1 MNYSGKINLLK
12 FKNACFISV
21 AGKSAVKKGVFI
33 PLEDNNIFV
42 SADEE
47 LKAKGAYFDFTAW
60 ENQMPSKYGDSH
72 SIRQSLPKE
81 VRERMTEEQLKAVPY
96 LGNMK
101 PYELQNGASSV
112 SAPVVETQE
121 QNDLPF
127 QRYDNKRVRL

>member
-12 FKNACFISV
+12 FKNACIVSV
-21 AGKSAVKKGVFI
+21 PGRTAIKKGIFI

-60 ENQMPSKYGDSH
+60 ENQAPSKYGDSH
-72 SIRQSLPKE
+72 SIRQSLSKE
-81 VRERMTEEQLKAVPY
+81 VREKMSEEQLKAVPY

-101 PYELQNGASSV
+101 PYEALNNAASV
-112 SAPVVETQE
+112 SAPVISTE
-121 QNDLPF
+121 QQDDLPF
-127 QRYDNKRVRL
+127 